1 MATAT
6 IPLASHQHT
15 RRTVR
20 FLVAAAV
27 LPVALVGCGT
37 ASGPAG
43 GASPTGAT
51 PSITVP
57 ASRTATPQTSAPQ
70 TSGAAT
76 TPTAPASTPTV
87 GSTGSAS
94 GLGDL
99 SRLTLDGIGNLRL
112 GLTRDQA
119 LKLGALVNSP
129 GACEGDHAMA
139 PALASAGIGLNFSRR
154 TDGSQVLAMITV
166 SKPGVRLNG
175 TGEVGLNESEI
186 RAALKGEL
194 IPGQLT
200 TEGRG
205 PIPVL
210 ILAGQAT
217 EVQVFFDASKVTQFQ
232 LRKAGERFA
241 WDGC

>member
-37 ASGPAG
+37 ASGPVG

-70 TSGAAT
+70 ISGAAR
-76 TPTAPASTPTV
+76 TPTAPDSTPTV

-99 SRLTLDGIGNLRL
+99 SRLTLDCIGNLRL
-112 GLTRDQA
+112 GLTQDQA

-129 GACEGDHAMA
+129 GACEGDLAMA
-139 PALASAGIGLNFSRR
+139 PVLASAGIGLTFSRR

-166 SKPGVRLNG
+166 SKPGVRVNG
-175 TGEVGLNESEI
+175 RGEVGLNEGEI
-186 RAALKGEL
+186 RAALDGKL
-194 IPGQLT
+194 ISGQLT
-200 TEGRG
+200 TEARG
-205 PIPVL
+205 LVPILV
-210 ILAGQAT
+210 LAGQNT
-217 EVQVFFDASKVTQFQ
+217 EVQVLFDSTRVTMFQ

>member
-37 ASGPAG
+37 ASGPVG

-70 TSGAAT
+70 ISGAAR
-76 TPTAPASTPTV
+76 TPTAPDSTPTV

-112 GLTRDQA
+112 GLTQDQA

-129 GACEGDHAMA
+129 GACEGDLAMA
-139 PALASAGIGLNFSRR
+139 PVLASAGIGLTFSRR
-154 TDGSQVLAMITV
+154 TDGSQVLAMIA
-166 SKPGVRLNG
+166 VRLNG
-175 TGEVGLNESEI
+175 RGEVGLNEGEI
-186 RAALKGEL
+186 RAALDGKL
-194 IPGQLT
+194 ISGQLT
-200 TEGRG
+200 TEARG
-205 PIPVL
+205 LVPILV
-210 ILAGQAT
+210 LAGQNT
-217 EVQVFFDASKVTQFQ
+217 EVQVLFDSTRVTMFQ

>member
-37 ASGPAG
+37 ASGPVG

-70 TSGAAT
+70 ISGAAR
-76 TPTAPASTPTV
+76 TPTAPDSTPTV

-112 GLTRDQA
+112 GLTQDQA

-129 GACEGDHAMA
+129 GACEGDLAMA
-139 PALASAGIGLNFSRR
+139 PVLASAGIGLTFSRR
-154 TDGSQVLAMITV
+154 TDGSQVLAMIAV

-175 TGEVGLNESEI
+175 RGEVGLNEGEI
-186 RAALKGEL
+186 RAALDGKL
-194 IPGQLT
+194 LSGQLT
-200 TEGRG
+200 TEARG
-205 PIPVL
+205 LVPILV
-210 ILAGQAT
+210 LAGQNT
-217 EVQVFFDASKVTQFQ
+217 EVQVLFDSTRVTMFQ